1 METSVNKPEHRVTLV
16 SRRHMDIGG
25 VTDVE
30 SFDDAGASL
39 TTHCG
44 RMTIEGRGIKVSVLD
59 VERGVVSI
67 DGQIDAI
74 FYSDIKEDSKRRLF
88 SRMIG

>member
-1 METSVNKPEHRVTLV
+1 METSVNKPEHRITVV
-16 SRRHMDIGG
+16 SRRHMDISG

-39 TTHCG
+39 ITHSG
-44 RMTIEGRGIKVSVLD
+44 RLTLEGRGIKVSVLD

-67 DGQIDAI
+67 DGQLDAI
-74 FYSDIKEDSKRRLF
+74 FYSDIKEDTKRRLF